1 MEKTPF
7 SRKRF
12 GFYFLFLLVSAALVL
27 NCSQGIILA
36 NSGEIAEESAVR
48 TLEIDEGEIFYLSR
62 QEDRILR
69 GGEQVELIRKG
80 EPYDLPADS
89 FNYWQ
94 DGEFA
99 QLVYP
104 LLITGSLKEGRTDHL
119 VYHLEEDEVMI
130 SASQLREELAA
141 DWERITVGEPLM
153 IMDYEIKAQD
163 FTDSLLAKLSPGGR
177 KLFLS
182 LQHYMIATMRTAVAV
197 MDRESG
203 EIDFVPQIIERS
215 VSTVFWSPEA
225 EYLVF
230 TVTDARGYSSLY
242 IVGVEGPDVIL
253 SFPDFDISEE

>member
-12 GFYFLFLLVSAALVL
+12 GFYFLFLLVSAVLVL

-36 NSGEIAEESAVR
+36 KGGEIAEESEVR
-48 TLEIDEGEIFYLSR
+48 TLEIEQGQILYLSR
-62 QEDRILR
+62 QEGRIQK

-80 EPYDLPADS
+80 EPYDLPADT

-94 DGEFA
+94 DGEYA

-104 LLITGSLKEGRTDHL
+104 LLITRSLEEGRTDHL
-119 VYHLEEDEVMI
+119 VYHLEEEEVMI